1 MQVVGSVVLES
12 AQVSDQATQL
22 ERGCSMERGLSLYP
36 LIYCALVI
44 LLVVIILL
52 VASQV
57 KAPVGPRL
65 YDAIETLR
73 FAV

>member
-1 MQVVGSVVLES
+1 
-12 AQVSDQATQL
+12 
-22 ERGCSMERGLSLYP
+22 MERGLVLYP

-44 LLVVIILL
+44 VLVVSLLL

-57 KAPVGPRL
+57 AVQAGPQMF
-65 YDAIETLR
+65 DAIETLR